1 MFFRLNPER
10 PVCNLAIVTELLAC
24 SRLVSDNPT
33 RDPSA
38 VAGAGAGIEPPQ
50 SSSVERTGLTRLNL
64 GLLAFGFA
72 PLLLLFFANLWGRT
86 YYQFF
91 PMALAGA
98 GFLAWSRLKEVPRP
112 WACGHAAGTVA
123 LLGVSYGVLLAA
135 MVLWSPWLASLAAV
149 AGLIGV
155 TGWLGGSRVLRAL
168 VPALVLVLTIIP
180 PPLSL
185 DARLMLYLRGL
196 AVHGSSRLLDAFSVA
211 HFLSGHVIE
220 LPQQKL
226 LVEEACSGI
235 NSVLLTLAA
244 CLFYLL
250 WRRRSVVRIL
260 LCLPCVLAT
269 VLLGNV
275 CRITLGAWLKFHYNI
290 DILSGWR
297 HELLGLLLV
306 ALYMILILSL
316 DEWLNFL
323 TYPVRQESARA
334 QAAEALTAAALPLPA
349 PVRVSAGL
357 APRWARVAGCA
368 FALLGMAELG
378 RGALHYHRQQVAFV
392 MASSSALRA
401 GATFT
406 LPEQIGNWQRLD
418 AAVPNQ
424 KVETQGISS
433 KIWHYQRGATLAAVA
448 LDYPFRGYHDVTE
461 CYRLQGWRLTR
472 QERQAGTGTN
482 SSLPLMV
489 VEMEKQPASHGS
501 LWFSTVDEQGHWM
514 ETPVVKRS
522 LLERLDLS
530 GGFGFVPT
538 SYRMQVLVAG
548 YGLLPPEE
556 QEAARQLFETARK
569 LLAQQLW
576 GQIPRTP

>member
-1 MFFRLNPER
+1 MPD
-10 PVCNLAIVTELLAC
+10 PC
-24 SRLVSDNPT
+24 LV
-33 RDPSA
+33 A
-38 VAGAGAGIEPPQ
+38 VARAGVEPPQ
-50 SSSVERTGLTRLNL
+50 PTLAERTGLTRLNA

-72 PLLLLFFANLWGRT
+72 PLLLLFFSNLWERT

-98 GFLAWSRLKEVPRP
+98 GFLGWSRLREPPRP
-112 WACGHAAGTVA
+112 LALGHAAGTAA
-123 LLGVSYGVLLAA
+123 LLGTSFCVLFAA

-149 AGLIGV
+149 LGV
-155 TGWLGGSRVLRAL
+155 VGVAWWLGGWRVLRAL
-168 VPALVLVLTIIP
+168 VPALVLGLTIIP

-185 DARLMLYLRGL
+185 DARLMVFLRGL
-196 AVHGSSRLLDAFSVA
+196 AVHWSSRLLDVFSVV
-211 HFLSGHVIE
+211 HYLSGNIIE

-235 NSVLLTLAA
+235 NSVLLTLAV

-260 LCLPCVLAT
+260 ICLPCALAT

-275 CRITLGAWLKFHYNI
+275 FRITLGAWLKFYYGI

-297 HELLGLLLV
+297 HESLGLLLV
-306 ALYMILILSL
+306 ALYMVMILSL
-316 DEWLNFL
+316 DEWMNFL
-323 TYPVRQESARA
+323 TFPLRERSSRS
-334 QAAEALTAAALPLPA
+334 QAPAAAAAPAMVSPLPD
-349 PVRVSAGL
+349 PVQVRTGWS
-357 APRWARVAGCA
+357 PRWARLAGCA
-368 FALLGMAELG
+368 FALLGVAELG
-378 RGALHYHRQQVAFV
+378 RGALHYYRQNTAFV
-392 MASSSALRA
+392 MASKSALRA

-406 LPEQIGNWQRLD
+406 MPEQVGTWRRMD

-448 LDYPFRGYHDVTE
+448 LDYPFRGYHDVTV
-461 CYRLQGWRLTR
+461 CYQLQGWRLTR

-489 VEMEKQPASHGS
+489 VEMDKEPVSHGS

-514 ETPVVKRS
+514 EMPVVKRS
-522 LLERLDLS
+522 LLERLDLA

-538 SYRMQVLVAG
+538 SYRIQVLVAG
-548 YGLLPPEE
+548 YGGLPPEE
-556 QEAARQLFETARK
+556 SEAARQLFEGARK
-569 LLAQQLW
+569 LLAQQLFDQMQ
-576 GQIPRTP
+576 GKP